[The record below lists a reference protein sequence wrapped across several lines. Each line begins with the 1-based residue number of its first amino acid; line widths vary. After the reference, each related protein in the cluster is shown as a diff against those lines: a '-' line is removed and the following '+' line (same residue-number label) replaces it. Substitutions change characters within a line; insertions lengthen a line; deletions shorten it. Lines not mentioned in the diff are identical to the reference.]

1 MTADRSL
8 MTSCSCGVS
17 EADPVLHEV
26 FDAIGIKYGVR
37 FVDTAS
43 ATDLSPEQT
52 VAINKA

>member
-1 MTADRSL
+1 VTADRSL